1 MIMTKE
7 EMYHAE
13 LASQCKGL
21 VWHYS
26 IGIGFAPTARENN
39 FMRGQV
45 RGYEL
50 AAKALKV
57 GDSLKWLNKLV
68 GDYAVMYAEETE
80 PSKRDVIEGKL
91 DALRHV
97 RDAIVDDEYLYNE
110 E

>member
-1 MIMTKE
+1 MTKQ

-13 LASQCKGL
+13 IASQCKGL
-21 VWHYS
+21 MWGYNNA
-26 IGIGFAPTARENN
+26 IGFAPTERLKNII
-39 FMRGQV
+39 RGQV
-45 RGYEL
+45 KGYEL
-50 AAKALKV
+50 AYKALNV
-57 GDSLKWLNKLV
+57 GDTLTWLNKLV

-97 RDAIVDDEYLYNE
+97 RDAIVDDKLLYNE

>member
-13 LASQCKGL
+13 LASQCKEL

-26 IGIGFAPTARENN
+26 FGIGFAPTARENN
-39 FMRGQV
+39 FMRGQLI
-45 RGYEL
+45 GYEL
-50 AAKALKV
+50 AYKALKV
-57 GDSLKWLNKLV
+57 GDTLKWLNKLV

-80 PSKRDVIEGKL
+80 SSKRDVIEGKL

>member
-21 VWHYS
+21 AWGYNNS
-26 IGIGFAPTARENN
+26 LGFAPTDKLKNLI
-39 FMRGQV
+39 RGQV

-50 AAKALKV
+50 ASKALKV
-57 GDSLKWLNKLV
+57 GDSLGWLNKLI

-80 PSKRDVIEGKL
+80 PAKRDILEGRL
-91 DALRHV
+91 EALRHV
-97 RDAIVDDEYLYNE
+97 RDAIVDDELLYDE